1 MDCGSIFR
9 EHQWVLLVD
18 WTVGQGGAGR
28 EREMEEDSG
37 FCLGQLNEK
46 DLQRRLF
53 EGDPEGSVLDMLRL
67 KCLLKSNK
75 YLSQS

>member
-1 MDCGSIFR
+1 MDWGSTFR

-37 FCLGQLNEK
+37 FWLGQLDEQSH
-46 DLQRRLF
+46 LRPWRRLA
-53 EGDPEGSVLDMLRL
+53 EETVSRGILRVLFWT
-67 KCLLKSNK
+67 C
-75 YLSQS
+75 YV